1 MFGHCFPHFYHV
13 QTVKQSNSQTVKQS
27 NSQTVKQSNSQT
39 VKYDLHKIIMLLLI
53 YCTIKSQ
60 KPPD

>member
-13 QTVKQSNSQTVKQS
+13 
-27 NSQTVKQSNSQT
+27 QTVKQSNSQT